1 MALGNK
7 AITKDSIFYQAGRG
21 GDLLVNY
28 ELARVNTQ
36 FASGAIANRDYNLGT
51 ATTVAVAP
59 FVVPRDTFITE
70 IRGFVQNQ
78 TADITTF
85 DVHYSEPASG
95 QYTIFRVA
103 ADRPSTVTGAVSIAS
118 GAPAV
123 STTIARQEWL
133 AGTPI
138 WVYADAQGANASG
151 AVVQAIGRTVKD
163 PE

>member
-1 MALGNK
+1 MALGGV
-7 AITKDSIFYQAGRG
+7 AISKDSIVFQQGRG
-21 GDLLVNY
+21 GHLLEAF
-28 ELARVNTQ
+28 ELARVNAQ
-36 FASGAIANRDYNLGT
+36 FASGAVSNRNYNLGT
-51 ATTVAVAP
+51 ATTTAVAP
-59 FVVPRDTFITE
+59 FVVPRDFFVSE

-95 QYTIFRVA
+95 QYTIFRVTE
-103 ADRPSTVTGAVSIAS
+103 DRPSTVTGAIALAS

-133 AGTPI
+133 AGTPV

-151 AVVQAIGRTVKD
+151 AVVYAIGRTVRD
-163 PE
+163 